1 MEHQFEFGDR
11 TEDAQG
17 LMLTA
22 FAKLAKVPF
31 PHHSR
36 NSIEFGL
43 GPESVSG
50 SGTFQEPAVAIQ
62 GSSSITLHPSITSSS
77 NSLSVK
83 QFETP
88 VIAALGAGEVA
99 QKPLRA
105 NTTEHVLA
113 ETDTCLHNLQQVTA
127 LKLPTLLVRVQPC
140 ITDTVEET
148 CAPPVR
154 TRSHHIR

>member
-88 VIAALGAGEVA
+88 L
-99 QKPLRA
+99 
-105 NTTEHVLA
+105 
-113 ETDTCLHNLQQVTA
+113 
-127 LKLPTLLVRVQPC
+127 
-140 ITDTVEET
+140 
-148 CAPPVR
+148 
-154 TRSHHIR
+154 